1 MNHEISTTNFLLRIL
16 YITRIEVYAKT
27 TYHVFVKS
35 QTVFNIAFIASMF
48 YVITVRMCYDYK
60 T

>member
-1 MNHEISTTNFLLRIL
+1 MIHEMATTIFLLRIL

-35 QTVFNIAFIASMF
+35 QTGFNIAFIAS
-48 YVITVRMCYDYK
+48 ICNKTVEIE
-60 T
+60 